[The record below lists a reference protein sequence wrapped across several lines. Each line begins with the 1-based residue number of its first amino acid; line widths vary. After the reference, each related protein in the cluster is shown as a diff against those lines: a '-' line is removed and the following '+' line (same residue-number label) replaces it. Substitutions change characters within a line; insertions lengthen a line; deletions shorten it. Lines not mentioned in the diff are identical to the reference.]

1 MIIFTQTKTT
11 KCYGVT
17 VLRRYGVTAL
27 WQMQL
32 RHSVTA
38 SVTASMQE
46 GKCNCAT
53 VQLRNCVTV
62 FCLMTLCSCVAVS
75 LCQ

>member
-17 VLRRYGVTAL
+17 VLRRYGKCNC
-27 WQMQL
+27 
-32 RHSVTA
+32 VTA
-38 SVTASMQE
+38 SQCHCVMQE

-53 VQLRNCVTV
+53 
-62 FCLMTLCSCVAVS
+62 A
-75 LCQ
+75 